1 MASKTYTTEDE
12 EFVRFVRTTH
22 TLKETADISGLS
34 ENIVKRILYSN
45 SSNKVLELES
55 ELKKILFEQKNIID
69 EQKVLIDTQAK
80 AIDKLNKHVFKRDS
94 YEEEQPVTRLILG
107 RKTNE

>member
-1 MASKTYTTEDE
+1 MASKSYTPEDE

-22 TLKETADISGLS
+22 TLKETSEISGLS

-45 SSNKVLELES
+45 SSNKILELEK
-55 ELKKILFEQKNIID
+55 LLF

-80 AIDKLNKHVFKRDS
+80 AIDKLNKHVFKRNS
-94 YEEEQPVTRLILG
+94 YEDEQPVTKLVLG
-107 RKTNE
+107 RT